1 MTTTSPRPRVLF
13 VDDEPDVLESLA
25 DVLYQDYEVLTAVG
39 GAAALELLSEVRV
52 PVVVSDMR
60 MPGMDGASFLAKV
73 RERAPGTVR
82 MLLTGHA
89 DLDATVR
96 AVNDGGIFRFLTKP
110 CPPAAVRKAVADAL
124 EQHRVLTA
132 DRELLAERVSE
143 LTTQLL
149 RSERLATLGTMS
161 AAIGHEMNNSLS
173 LMNFGLHRVS
183 RHVDEGDDLDPDTV
197 ASLQRG
203 YQRLV
208 AQARQILSIARPHQR
223 RIERIDLNTVA
234 RDMAGALRDLG
245 ISRATA
251 IELVVGDRPVT
262 LDGDR
267 IELEQ
272 IVINLVKNAV
282 DAVGQHGRRGRVR
295 VEVTGDDEAAVL
307 RVADNGSGIEA
318 EHRERIFLPYFTT
331 KTNGRGTGLGLA
343 VVKQFVDA
351 YGGTLAFESEVG
363 VGTTFTVSMPAATA
377 QSMTVTVPAPPST
390 SMS

>member
-1 MTTTSPRPRVLF
+1 
-13 VDDEPDVLESLA
+13 
-25 DVLYQDYEVLTAVG
+25 
-39 GAAALELLSEVRV
+39 
-52 PVVVSDMR
+52 
-60 MPGMDGASFLAKV
+60 
-73 RERAPGTVR
+73 
-82 MLLTGHA
+82 
-89 DLDATVR
+89 
-96 AVNDGGIFRFLTKP
+96 
-110 CPPAAVRKAVADAL
+110 
-124 EQHRVLTA
+124 
-132 DRELLAERVSE
+132 
-143 LTTQLL
+143 
-149 RSERLATLGTMS
+149 
-161 AAIGHEMNNSLS
+161 
-173 LMNFGLHRVS
+173 
-183 RHVDEGDDLDPDTV
+183 
-197 ASLQRG
+197 
-203 YQRLV
+203 
-208 AQARQILSIARPHQR
+208 
-223 RIERIDLNTVA
+223 
-234 RDMAGALRDLG
+234 
-245 ISRATA
+245 
-251 IELVVGDRPVT
+251 VT

>member
-1 MTTTSPRPRVLF
+1 MTTPSPRPRVLF

-39 GAAALELLSEVRV
+39 GAAALEILAEVRV

-60 MPGMDGASFLAKV
+60 MPGMDGATFLGKV
-73 RERAPGTVR
+73 RERAPGAVR

-110 CPPAAVRKAVADAL
+110 CPPAAMRKAVADAL

-183 RHVDEGDDLDPDTV
+183 RHVDVGEDLDLDTV

-208 AQARQILSIARPHQR
+208 AQARQILAIARPHQR
-223 RIERIDLNTVA
+223 RIERIDLNGVA

-245 ISRATA
+245 ISRATQ
-251 IELVVGDRPVT
+251 IEVVVGDTPVT
-262 LDGDR
+262 LDADR

-282 DAVGQHGRRGRVR
+282 DAVGQRGRSGRVR
-295 VEVTGDDEAAVL
+295 VEVVAAGDDAVL
-307 RVADNGSGIEA
+307 RVADNGCGIEA
-318 EHRERIFLPYFTT
+318 EHRERVFLPYFTT
-331 KTNGRGTGLGLA
+331 KASGRGTGLGLA

-363 VGTTFTVSMPAATA
+363 VGTTFTAALPAAD
-377 QSMTVTVPAPPST
+377 
-390 SMS
+390 